1 VVKAQVAI
9 GADVTA
15 GETVLGAVRAFPAQL
30 HQDLRQFT
38 TDNGDHV
45 QLVAVRVPTQI
56 SGF

>member
-1 VVKAQVAI
+1 MI

-15 GETVLGAVRAFPAQL
+15 GETVLGSVRRFPTSL
-30 HQDLRQFT
+30 DQDLRQFT
-38 TDNGDHV
+38 TDDGDHV